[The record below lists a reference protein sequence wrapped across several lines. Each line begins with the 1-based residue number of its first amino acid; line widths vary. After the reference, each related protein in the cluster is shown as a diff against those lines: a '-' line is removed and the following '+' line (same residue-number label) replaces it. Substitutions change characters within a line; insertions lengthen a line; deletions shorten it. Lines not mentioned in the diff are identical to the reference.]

1 VTEWQPSG
9 AESGKDDFGI
19 RNALWHPV
27 TIAPEVVTILTAP
40 ADHPCRL

>member
-9 AESGKDDFGI
+9 AESGKDDFSI

-27 TIAPEVVTILTAP
+27 TVAREGVIILTAP
-40 ADHPCRL
+40 ADHSCRL

>member
-9 AESGKDDFGI
+9 AESGKDDFSI